1 MTDELLKLVVR
12 KNKFYRDWK
21 STSDEAE
28 YQRKR
33 ISFRT
38 FDNIV
43 EKQKQEIKNN
53 YYMTLFRHRNMIY
66 KKLGYIE

>member
-1 MTDELLKLVVR
+1 MTDELLKLVVG
-12 KNKFYRDWK
+12 KNKLYRDWK